1 MLQRALIFSFLAT
14 VAAAAQQ
21 TDAPDDDGS
30 TELEV
35 LDATS
40 SEHAST
46 SIEQFQWLTRPIIV
60 LADSPNDPR
69 FSEQME
75 LLRDGEEQLL
85 ERDVIVL
92 IDTSPAVQSGL
103 RSRFRPRGFSLVIV
117 GKDGE
122 IKLRKPFP
130 WSVREITRA
139 IDKFPLRQQEIRS
152 R

>member
-1 MLQRALIFSFLAT
+1 MFLRALIFFALASIP
-14 VAAAAQQ
+14 ALGQI
-21 TDAPDDDGS
+21 GN
-30 TELEV
+30 ELEEAPPV
-35 LDATS
+35 LEVIDVTS
-40 SEHAST
+40 PEHTST
-46 SIEQFQWLTRPIIV
+46 SIDRFQWLTRPIIV

-75 LLRDGEEQLL
+75 LLRDEESQLL
-85 ERDVIVL
+85 ERDVIIL
-92 IDTSPAVQSGL
+92 TDTSPAAQSDL
-103 RSRFRPRGFSLVIV
+103 RKRLRPRGFSLVIV

-122 IKLRKPFP
+122 VKLRKPFP